1 MATAAAG
8 FAHTLLAAA
17 PSAGG
22 GIWACGW
29 DGDGQLG
36 LGRRRGAGAG
46 TTDADA
52 ATDADAD
59 ADSDGAAA
67 PPVDCVTSPTL
78 LPTSAGVG
86 VTRLAAGRIHSAAVT
101 DDGRLFTWGGGLHGR
116 LGLDDFARCVRERRQ
131 LGGRQQRGQLGCR
144 GGGGGE

>member
-101 DDGRLFTWGGGLHGR
+101 DDGRLFTWGGGAPR
-116 LGLDDFARCVRERRQ
+116 PARA
-131 LGGRQQRGQLGCR
+131 G
-144 GGGGGE
+144 